1 MDPPAKEGRAAAKLL
16 GWDGNVRDPSRVM
29 QKPPARLDLP
39 RPPAGDLPDLAVA
52 LLFVAVTVAV
62 SIPVITHP
70 LPPLSDY
77 INHLATAYVIDAI
90 GNDPDL
96 DRFYRIEWQPIPN
109 LMMDMVVPVLHRFM
123 NIYLAGQIFTIAIF
137 LAILSGTLAL
147 SRALNGRWS
156 ALPLVASPL
165 LYNGVLLVG
174 VMNYLFGIGLALW
187 GFAAWIA
194 LRERPWG
201 WRLTVSTLFVLAL
214 FFCHLFA
221 LGLYGLEL
229 LAFESHR
236 LWARAPTLTL
246 ARLRGREWEGA
257 FRLIDFAATGA
268 PFLPALLLLIAGP
281 TWDSAGVPAY
291 WDLSGKLDGVM
302 LAISIYRPWVA
313 YGLIALLGL
322 AAVFARRRGVLHVH
336 PVGWAL
342 LCVGAAVYL
351 ALPRVLFA
359 AHLADQR
366 LPIALAFMLVACIR
380 VDLHDRRM
388 RAGFAALLAAL
399 LALRLGEVQMVWN
412 DLSRGPMEGLR
423 SVRSIA
429 RGARVLVVH
438 GDRSSTGLISD
449 LGLVHIASL
458 ATIERSALVS
468 TAFTVEGKH
477 ILQVRDEYRPFVDAK
492 DGTPPSLPYFLAAA
506 GDTGPYYFS
515 DWPHHFD
522 NVFVLFTKP
531 GDPDPDPTR
540 LAPVDEGRHFQL
552 YRVIDPG

>member
-1 MDPPAKEGRAAAKLL
+1 
-16 GWDGNVRDPSRVM
+16 M
-29 QKPPARLDLP
+29 QKPRSHLAPS
-39 RPPAGDLPDLAVA
+39 RPPAGDLSGLAVA
-52 LLFVAVTVAV
+52 LAFIAVTVAV

-77 INHLATAYVIDAI
+77 INHLATAHVVDAI
-90 GNDPDL
+90 ANDPDL

-109 LMMDMVVPVLHRFM
+109 LMMDLVVPVLHRFM
-123 NIYLAGQIFTIAIF
+123 DIYRAGQIFTISIF
-137 LAILSGTLAL
+137 VVILSGTLAL
-147 SRALNGRWS
+147 NRALNGRWS
-156 ALPLVASPL
+156 ALPLIAAPL
-165 LYNGVLLVG
+165 LYDGVLLVG

-194 LRERPWG
+194 LRERAWPW
-201 WRLTVSTLFVLAL
+201 RFAVSTLFVLAL

-229 LAFESHR
+229 LAFETHR
-236 LWARAPTLTL
+236 LWMRGGTPL
-246 ARLRGREWEGA
+246 AGRL
-257 FRLIDFAATGA
+257 LDFVATGV
-268 PFLPALLLLIAGP
+268 PFLPALLLLITGP

-291 WDLSGKLDGVM
+291 WDMTGKIDGVM
-302 LAISIYRPWVA
+302 LAINIYYPSVA
-313 YGLIALLGL
+313 YGLIALLAL
-322 AAVFARRRGVLHVH
+322 AAALAGRRGILHFH

-342 LCVGAAVYL
+342 MGLGTVVYL

-380 VDLHDRRM
+380 VDPLPRIRGRVRVGA
-388 RAGFAALLAAL
+388 RAEFVALLAVL
-399 LALRLGEVQMVWN
+399 LALRLGEVQIVWN
-412 DLSRGPMEGLR
+412 DLARGPIEALR
-423 SVRSIA
+423 AVNAIA

-438 GDRSSTGLISD
+438 GDRASTGLISD

-477 ILQVRDEYRPFVDAK
+477 ILQVRDEFRPFVDAR

-506 GDTGPYYFS
+506 SGPGPYYFS
-515 DWPHHFD
+515 DWPQHFD
-522 NVFVLFTKP
+522 YVFVLFTQP
-531 GDPDPDPTR
+531 GAANPDPLR
-540 LAPVDEGRHFQL
+540 LAPVDEGRRFQL
-552 YRVIDPG
+552 YRVIAHGFAHLSRPGAGIDRGE